1 MSEYFT
7 EASTFDSQ
15 VPSILTT
22 TPVRG
27 AVPSTDP
34 NTGET
39 NAPLVAL
46 TNRTRWLYNNGAGL
60 PSFFL
65 PGRYFVVWSD
75 ATKEL
80 TCSASGYKNEVGI
93 YNTEFDGSYDKISAI
108 RMNIGKTLLRKE
120 FKRPYSYTKLNL
132 SFLARSS
139 ISLGGSKE
147 VRVLVLKSQA
157 VADSDNWDIVDSV
170 ILAGAEL
177 YNAPTIRTIQLDLSS
192 AAAGSDLCL
201 LYCVSLPSLYSYGFD
216 FKITLGQLISSWSA

>member
-1 MSEYFT
+1 MSEFLT
-7 EASTFDSQ
+7 EASSFDSQ
-15 VPSILTT
+15 VASILTD

-34 NTGET
+34 NTGEI

-46 TNRTRWLYNNGAGL
+46 TNRTRWLYNNGGGL

-65 PGRYFVVWSD
+65 PGQYFVNWSD
-75 ATKEL
+75 TAKEL
-80 TCSASGYKNEVGI
+80 TCSASGYKNEVGM
-93 YNTEFDGSYDKISAI
+93 YNTEFDGSLDKTSVA
-108 RMNIGKTLLRKE
+108 RANIGKTLLRKE

-139 ISLGGSKE
+139 IQLGSLKE

-157 VADSDNWDIVDSV
+157 VADSNYWDIVDSA
-170 ILAGAEL
+170 LLGGSEL
-177 YNAPTIRTIQLDLSS
+177 YNAPTIRTVQLDLSS

-201 LYCVSLPSLYSYGFD
+201 LYCVSLPSLHSYGTD
-216 FKITLGQLISSWSA
+216 FYITLGQLISSWEA